1 MHSFPL
7 FLFLAVGA
15 LALFTF
21 LAVAVYV
28 ENRQKERISYHRNET
43 LKKLAES
50 PEASSARVLELLHE
64 EDRLKRR
71 RMLEGLKLAG
81 LILTGAGLGLSLFL
95 YFLDAGQPDGVFVV
109 GLIPFFVG
117 LAMLIYARSLGPSA
131 EERPRGSSRS

>member
-1 MHSFPL
+1 
-7 FLFLAVGA
+7 
-15 LALFTF
+15 
-21 LAVAVYV
+21 
-28 ENRQKERISYHRNET
+28 
-43 LKKLAES
+43 
-50 PEASSARVLELLHE
+50 
-64 EDRLKRR
+64 
-71 RMLEGLKLAG
+71 MLEGLKLAG